1 MPRSIPALIN
11 PDVLV
16 WARQLLRYDIDNA
29 SCKIGIEPDV
39 LNEWEAGTSNP
50 SIPQL
55 RKIGR
60 TYNRPI
66 AHFYLPFP
74 PPSKMPKV
82 RDHRLLPEGGVGYYT
97 PELMKEFLN
106 ASSRRD
112 IMIEMFQNVEE
123 TPKAFDRKMSIKLSI
138 DKFANTIRTMLGIT
152 FEEQV
157 SIKGNRIAFNF
168 WREKIEALDILVFQ
182 VSTVPIY
189 EMRGFSLYYKILP
202 VIGLNRKDSYTAR
215 SFSLMHEL
223 THILLHETGVCD
235 VFNNDNDS
243 IEVFCNRVAAETLVP
258 NQYLTEDEDVMFASF
273 NSFND
278 SQIQRLANRYC
289 VSKEVIVRRFLSLN
303 LIDET
308 FYLQKRKQYSDEYK
322 EISNSKRQSG
332 FVPPAVNA
340 LSLSGKPFTNMVL
353 NNLNKNKIT
362 SSDASAYLGV
372 KVKHFNG
379 IMERLWG

>member
-11 PDVLV
+11 PDILV

-29 SCKIGIEPDV
+29 SYKIGIEPDV
-39 LNEWEAGTSNP
+39 LNGWETGTSNP

-55 RKIGR
+55 RKIGQ

-66 AHFYLPFP
+66 AHFYLPCP
-74 PPSKMPKV
+74 PLSKMPKV
-82 RDHRLLPEGGVGYYT
+82 KDHRLLPEDGIGYYT

-106 ASSRRD
+106 ASSRRE
-112 IMIEMFQNVEE
+112 IMIEMFQNIKEN
-123 TPKAFDRKMSIKLSI
+123 PKTFDRKMSIQLSI
-138 DKFANTIRTMLGIT
+138 DKFASTIRTMLGVT
-152 FEEQV
+152 LKKQV
-157 SIKGNRIAFNF
+157 SIKNVRVAFNF
-168 WREKIEALDILVFQ
+168 WREQIEALDILVFQ
-182 VSTVPIY
+182 VSTIPMN

-215 SFSLMHEL
+215 SFTLMHEL

-235 VFNNDNDS
+235 VFNNNNDD

-258 NQYLTEDEDVMFASF
+258 SQYLIEDEDVMFASF
-273 NSFND
+273 NSFHD
-278 SQIQRLANRYC
+278 SQIHRLAHRYC

-308 FYLQKRKQYSDEYK
+308 FYLQKRRQYSDEYTV
-322 EISNSKRQSG
+322 ISNRKSKKG
-332 FVPPAVNA
+332 FVPPAVNT
-340 LSLSGKPFTNMVL
+340 LSLSGKPFANMVL

-362 SSDASAYLGV
+362 ASDASAYLGV